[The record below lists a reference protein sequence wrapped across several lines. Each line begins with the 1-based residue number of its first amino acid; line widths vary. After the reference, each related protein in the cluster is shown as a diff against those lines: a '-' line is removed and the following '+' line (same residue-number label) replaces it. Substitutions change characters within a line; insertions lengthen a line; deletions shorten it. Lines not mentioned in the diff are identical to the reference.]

1 MIQTSPP
8 ASSAG
13 ATLTSGAAHG
23 FSVGDV
29 VKYTKGGTVVTGL
42 TDGAFYRVSSVASTT
57 TMTLTTTDGEDVT
70 YGGGGGH
77 TGDTFTKVNTI
88 DVKTVSKSNTTGLL
102 VDGGITTLGTATT
115 DDSMAIAG
123 QVSLS
128 SHKAFTVTP
137 GDC

>member
-1 MIQTSPP
+1 
-8 ASSAG
+8 
-13 ATLTSGAAHG
+13 
-23 FSVGDV
+23 
-29 VKYTKGGTVVTGL
+29 
-42 TDGAFYRVSSVASTT
+42 
-57 TMTLTTTDGEDVT
+57 MTLTTTDGEDVT

-77 TGDTFTKVNTI
+77 TGDTFTKVNTV

-128 SHKAFTVTP
+128 NTRRLQ
-137 GDC
+137 